1 MTQKEKIADLQEK
14 LIQAKKHTYVY
25 DTHTM
30 WAENNELHIQY
41 GSDDKSI
48 VFNIQDLYENLSH
61 LICLVHKENSRWQ
74 DYLEDELIQTIDK
87 IK

>member
-1 MTQKEKIADLQEK
+1 
-14 LIQAKKHTYVY
+14 
-25 DTHTM
+25 M

-61 LICLVHKENSRWQ
+61 LVYLVHKENSRWQ